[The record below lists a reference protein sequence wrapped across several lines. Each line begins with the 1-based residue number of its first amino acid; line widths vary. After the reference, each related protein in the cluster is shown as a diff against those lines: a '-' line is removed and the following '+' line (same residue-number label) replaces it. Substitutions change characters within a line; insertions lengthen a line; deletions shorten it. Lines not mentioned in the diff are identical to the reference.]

1 MLSFKFIVIIKMYLM
16 IFVVGLINVC
26 FVGVF
31 SIMDMYDISVIMIII
46 YFRYVCDVRYLWSCV
61 IVIMWLCDVCFVYF
75 GGMM

>member
-46 YFRYVCDVRYLWSCV
+46 YFRYVCDVRYL
-61 IVIMWLCDVCFVYF
+61 
-75 GGMM
+75 